1 MTAYSLRARLLALWV
16 LLLASAAATAYLMF
30 GVYSQS
36 TGVQVAQA
44 DIEVGRACR
53 EIIDRYAALVRG
65 RRAGIAAG
73 DLVGA
78 VTAALAGFPGIEGG
92 IWSATDG
99 SMAYAYPTYE
109 GTGPKTDLP
118 AAEHD
123 AIAALNAQVL
133 RVDHAVSVRRPSRT
147 QVLLLQ
153 GCALHGPTAGLTAWS
168 MGRTHVTDG
177 PTYTRFLAGLGF
189 LAATVLGSAAFL
201 GWFLYG
207 FSGRIARL
215 EAALAAPRPDGE
227 DLPHLDRTGEREFDR
242 LVDALNAAGGRLR
255 EARARVVAAERLA
268 AVGRLAASIAH
279 EIRNPIAAMRLKA
292 ENALVS
298 GDPPRAAAALEAVLG
313 QIARVDTLLRDLL
326 NLTQARALHR
336 TPTPVTPLL
345 AECAR
350 LHEDLAAVRAV
361 RIAVL
366 AEDLPAADHP
376 HLDRGQV
383 ARALDNL
390 LLNALQH
397 APPGGQVRLDA
408 ARATVDGAVRLHLRV
423 TDTGPGIDP
432 AIRASLF
439 EPFVTARPDGTGL
452 GLAIVREIAL
462 AHRGEARLVD
472 AAPHTT
478 FLLDLPWRPS

>member
-65 RRAGIAAG
+65 RRAGIAAE
-73 DLVGA
+73 DLVGV

-92 IWSATDG
+92 IWSASDG

-133 RVDHAVSVRRPSRT
+133 RVDHAVSVGGRAAP

-177 PTYTRFLAGLGF
+177 PTYTRFLAGLAF

-207 FSGRIARL
+207 FSGTDRPARSR
-215 EAALAAPRPDGE
+215 ARRTAPGRRGSAPSRSHRRARVRP
-227 DLPHLDRTGEREFDR
+227 
-242 LVDALNAAGGRLR
+242 AGGRP
-255 EARARVVAAERLA
+255 ERRRDGC
-268 AVGRLAASIAH
+268 GRPEPASL
-279 EIRNPIAAMRLKA
+279 PP
-292 ENALVS
+292 S
-298 GDPPRAAAALEAVLG
+298 GSPRSAG
-313 QIARVDTLLRDLL
+313 WR
-326 NLTQARALHR
+326 
-336 TPTPVTPLL
+336 
-345 AECAR
+345 
-350 LHEDLAAVRAV
+350 
-361 RIAVL
+361 
-366 AEDLPAADHP
+366 
-376 HLDRGQV
+376 
-383 ARALDNL
+383 
-390 LLNALQH
+390 
-397 APPGGQVRLDA
+397 
-408 ARATVDGAVRLHLRV
+408 
-423 TDTGPGIDP
+423 
-432 AIRASLF
+432 RASPTRS
-439 EPFVTARPDGTGL
+439 ETRSQRCA
-452 GLAIVREIAL
+452 
-462 AHRGEARLVD
+462 
-472 AAPHTT
+472 
-478 FLLDLPWRPS
+478 